1 MLIQTSAAA
10 INSAQRQGAEI
21 ETSKKY
27 MAGHNK
33 QHAVQKNTALLDA
46 ETEELHVEHVQLSLG
61 KVIQQARQAKEWTQ
75 KELGAHVNEKVEVI
89 KEYESAKAIPN
100 TNILAKME
108 RALGVK
114 LRGKNIGQPL
124 AAPLP
129 KKK

>member
-1 MLIQTSAAA
+1 MQEKTTRDKQAQGNPTKTAQQAIFFTSKL
-10 INSAQRQGAEI
+10 NAEI
-21 ETSKKY
+21 E
-27 MAGHNK
+27 
-33 QHAVQKNTALLDA
+33 
-46 ETEELHVEHVQLSLG
+46 EFHVEHVPLSLG

-75 KELGAHVNEKVEVI
+75 NELGAHVNEKVKVI

-114 LRGKNIGQPL
+114 LRGKDIGQPL
-124 AAPLP
+124 AAPVP